1 MPLINL
7 ALRAFLTEGQEPLV
21 GEHSRGGA
29 FREGCAGLSQP
40 GGVKT
45 SVQHIMINLI
55 VHGIDLVDVIKNLQ
69 TRGFTNRQET
79 GGDGQEALSEH
90 HCYWQWY

>member
-1 MPLINL
+1 MESIAEEVLSGKGVLVL
-7 ALRAFLTEGQEPLV
+7 ASLVENVTKGKESTEE
-21 GEHSRGGA
+21 
-29 FREGCAGLSQP
+29 
-40 GGVKT
+40 VKT

>member
-1 MPLINL
+1 METIAEEVLSGKGVLVL
-7 ALRAFLTEGQEPLV
+7 ASLVENVTKGKESTEE
-21 GEHSRGGA
+21 
-29 FREGCAGLSQP
+29 
-40 GGVKT
+40 VKT